1 MLSGL
6 FNNVKKKDSK
16 KYVKRSDSRLK
27 LVALKQFERNLNNSI
42 INNTT
47 QSYKNKY
54 FEFNNSCKLKAQS
67 TSKSCIKPHPFIKRP
82 YTTQEKQDIMK
93 TIKTKSIDEIYKAG
107 LIERLDTV
115 NSYIGTHE
123 HNNSVAAKMKNL
135 NSLLPKKKRDLLVNL
150 LLSFIKKKQLV
161 LYGGM
166 AINQYVDERFNLYPN
181 ENSNVMI
188 DMDSIFPDFDVFSM
202 NAFDDAK
209 EFITL
214 LKQKGFSKLSIKRAK
229 HDDTWKISVNHFQ
242 IADFTLPD
250 SPIPYKIFKGIRYAT
265 IDFLKSALYKASSDP
280 SGGYFR
286 WKKDALRLD
295 KILHAEEKYIRKHGK
310 FYTHFS
316 KKSKYQRFT
325 SDFYGPLSKGSFKMS
340 GNKKWNNK
348 KRENSMKTKIETKP
362 GNIIKIGKK
371 TISIKEPKI
380 LQLLNIPKNGSYVPW
395 TNNKASYKIN

>member
-1 MLSGL
+1 MLSSL
-6 FNNVKKKDSK
+6 FNNVSK
-16 KYVKRSDSRLK
+16 KESKKFVKKTNSRLK
-27 LVALKQFERNLNNSI
+27 SVALKQFKQNLNNTI
-42 INNTT
+42 IKNTT
-47 QSYKNKY
+47 QSYRNKY
-54 FEFNNSCKLKAQS
+54 FEFNNNSILRSQS
-67 TSKSCIKPHPFIKRP
+67 LPISSKKPHPFIIRS
-82 YTTQEKQDIMK
+82 YTAQEKINIMK
-93 TIKTKSIDEIYKAG
+93 SMKTKSIDEIYKAG
-107 LIERLDTV
+107 LMERLDTV
-115 NSYIGTHE
+115 NAYIGTHE
-123 HNNSVAAKMKNL
+123 HNNSTRAKMKNL
-135 NSLLPKKKRDLLVNL
+135 NSLLPKTKRIILVDL
-150 LLSFIKKKQLV
+150 LLSFIKDKKLV

-181 ENSNVMI
+181 EKSNVMI

-209 EFITL
+209 QFITL
-214 LKQKGFSKLSIKRAK
+214 LKKKGFSKLSIKRAK
-229 HDDTWKISVNHFQ
+229 HDDTWKINVNHFQ

-286 WKKDALRLD
+286 WKKDAIRLD

-348 KRENSMKTKIETKP
+348 KRENSMKTKIETKS

-371 TISIKEPKI
+371 IISIKEPKI
-380 LQLLNIPKNGSYVPW
+380 LQLLNIPKNGAYVPW